1 MNIKVIKS
9 RNNYRENKI
18 KEGKK
23 TSINFTILFLCF
35 TFLVGIF
42 LGSIYCKVKADNNLF
57 EDSTYFVNETKD
69 IDINEKDVLID
80 SLVKN
85 LTVLIL
91 FWIVG
96 LSIVGVPILIF
107 YIVYEGFS
115 VAIAIFYFLSMF
127 GLNKGYYFAYSTM
140 YITTFINTIS
150 IILLCNS
157 AIRITK
163 NILTQ
168 KSDIKAEFIR
178 HSVVCLII
186 LIFFIILSFN
196 EVLVSNF
203 INENNFT

>member
-9 RNNYRENKI
+9 RKNYGENKF

-23 TSINFTILFLCF
+23 KSINFTILFLGF
-35 TFLVGIF
+35 TFFVGIF
-42 LGSIYCKVKADNNLF
+42 LGSMYCKFKSENNLF
-57 EDSTYFVNETKD
+57 ENSTYFINEIKD
-69 IDINEKDVLID
+69 IDINKKDVLID

-85 LTVLIL
+85 FTLLIL

-107 YIVYEGFS
+107 YIIYEGFS
-115 VAIAIFYFLSMF
+115 VAIAIVYFLSMF
-127 GLNKGYYFAYSTM
+127 GLNKGYYFAFSTM
-140 YITTFINTIS
+140 YITTVINTIS

-157 AIRITK
+157 AIRVTK

-178 HSVVCLII
+178 HSIVCLII
-186 LIFFIILSFN
+186 LIFLVLLSLN
-196 EVLVSNF
+196 EVLISDF
-203 INENNFT
+203 IIKNNFT